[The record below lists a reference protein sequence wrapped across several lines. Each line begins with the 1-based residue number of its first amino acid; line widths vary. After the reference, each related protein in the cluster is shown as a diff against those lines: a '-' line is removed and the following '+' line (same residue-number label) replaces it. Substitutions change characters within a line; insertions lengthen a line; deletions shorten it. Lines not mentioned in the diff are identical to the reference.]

1 MTQGGRT
8 TTPDESKRL
17 TEPLLDSS
25 DGNDVERPLRQFGR
39 YSSADE
45 PDEHASLPPSTK
57 RIRAYI
63 AWEKRFWETRTFL
76 SCMAY
81 LFLAALIV
89 AAEEAQRTQPLI
101 VMTEESAAALIW
113 AYYGILWFWALIQLT
128 CTVYLFLS
136 GAFFYKF
143 SGRAVV
149 FEIIFLVLVFLPEWM
164 NSILPPPGEV
174 LWQQYIILISMALV
188 IYVQKCFTAPVVY
201 KLHLYFNGV
210 ATEGELKQSKKGQG
224 PPLVKG
230 ISNDTLQT
238 VAVEAARAID
248 IHDERS
254 HQRIREALAGL
265 TIRRTNEADALDDW
279 ALVIQRLSKA
289 TAIPLFTM
297 CNNGRIP
304 SSSYR
309 KLVGQ
314 LLLFLRVYC
323 ETGKLVQEG
332 SPKRTLPLSFAEALM
347 VVFSLSWNVKGMFFL
362 TVVPACILATLPP
375 LIAHLIGAFI
385 RSVTRW
391 NPDGTPNFDEKGAL
405 TSLLALMAMGYLLM
419 PVLQFTKNFFQ
430 ARYVSQLGSWCRK
443 RMLNVMMK
451 GGTEYSEVY
460 RGGKLCDA
468 FSNQL
473 TQVEMFTQIAFMN
486 MLQYSVTVIASV
498 ITAAIDLPIA
508 SVLFISMVPIIFS
521 IDYFSIRGIRASV
534 KQASVDGRFAGMIS
548 STVECKPVIR
558 ACNAGSWTQTQF
570 SDMMDETQMA
580 HKTAFFRSTLIG
592 DVFQLYFALYALA
605 ITVPLGLRVIAGY
618 VPIADFT
625 TLIGLLAPLTGALLF
640 LGQLNSQVSLYSGAI
655 QTVRDLTKSD
665 FDEEPSSSSANK
677 TTLAPFAKS
686 LVMSDIKFRYREDLP
701 NVLTDVNIEFPKGSY
716 TCLCGG
722 SGSGK
727 STVLNILMRFRTPNE
742 GSVEWDGQDIFKTSL
757 ASFRDNVTVMFQKTM
772 ILQATVRDNILFG
785 FDETPGAVEA
795 AARNAEIHDAILL
808 LPHGYDTLI
817 GGDSLTNMS
826 GGQLQRLCL
835 ARALYRDPSVLLLDE
850 ATSALDKLSED
861 AIIDTLVKL
870 RDEKGLTLISVTH
883 RPSTCIKANQIIVL
897 ERGSISECGTYD
909 ELVSTGGLFSRL
921 VAAGEEK

>member
-332 SPKRTLPLSFAEALM
+332 SPKRTLPLSLGETLA

-362 TVVPACILATLPP
+362 TVVPACIFATLPP
-375 LIAHLIGAFI
+375 LQGPLIGTFGKHSDPGKPEDYDPKKATVAFA
-385 RSVTRW
+385 VM
-391 NPDGTPNFDEKGAL
+391 
-405 TSLLALMAMGYLLM
+405 LALPYGLM
-419 PVLQFTKNFFQ
+419 PVLQFTKNFFL
-430 ARYVSQLGSWCRK
+430 ARYVSQLGTWCRK

-558 ACNAGSWTQTQF
+558 ACNAGSWIQTQF
-570 SDMMDETQMA
+570 SDQIDETQMA
-580 HKTAFFRSTLIG
+580 HQRSFFWSNLIG
-592 DVFQLYFALYALA
+592 DVSLLYFGLFGFA
-605 ITVPLGLRVIAGY
+605 IILPLGLDVIYGK
-618 VPIADFT
+618 VPWYDFIN
-625 TLIGLLAPLTGALLF
+625 LMAPIGAMSMAFPI
-640 LGQLNSQVSLYSGAI
+640 LGGLQAQVSIFSGAI

>member
-25 DGNDVERPLRQFGR
+25 GGNDVERPLRQLVDTAPPTSQTVGTVR
-39 YSSADE
+39 
-45 PDEHASLPPSTK
+45 LPPSTK
-57 RIRAYI
+57 RLRAYI

-498 ITAAIDLPIA
+498 ITAAIDL
-508 SVLFISMVPIIFS
+508 
-521 IDYFSIRGIRASV
+521 RIRASV

-592 DVFQLYFALYALA
+592 DGK
-605 ITVPLGLRVIAGY
+605 P
-618 VPIADFT
+618 
-625 TLIGLLAPLTGALLF
+625 
-640 LGQLNSQVSLYSGAI
+640 
-655 QTVRDLTKSD
+655 
-665 FDEEPSSSSANK
+665 
-677 TTLAPFAKS
+677 
-686 LVMSDIKFRYREDLP
+686 
-701 NVLTDVNIEFPKGSY
+701 
-716 TCLCGG
+716 GG
-722 SGSGK
+722 
-727 STVLNILMRFRTPNE
+727 
-742 GSVEWDGQDIFKTSL
+742 
-757 ASFRDNVTVMFQKTM
+757 
-772 ILQATVRDNILFG
+772 
-785 FDETPGAVEA
+785 
-795 AARNAEIHDAILL
+795 
-808 LPHGYDTLI
+808 
-817 GGDSLTNMS
+817 
-826 GGQLQRLCL
+826 
-835 ARALYRDPSVLLLDE
+835 
-850 ATSALDKLSED
+850 
-861 AIIDTLVKL
+861 
-870 RDEKGLTLISVTH
+870 
-883 RPSTCIKANQIIVL
+883 
-897 ERGSISECGTYD
+897 
-909 ELVSTGGLFSRL
+909 
-921 VAAGEEK
+921 